1 MRAWIG
7 RRPFFIAGLLACPL
21 VLLAIIV
28 WDGSANGNYVAA
40 RLLLPFACVA
50 IGEYSAAAWIA
61 SILAV
66 IEWPVYGAVIDT
78 AGRKLWSI
86 GAILFIHFGLT
97 LWLFTGGRSA
107 FS

>member
-1 MRAWIG
+1 MRGWLG

-21 VLLAIIV
+21 VLLATIV
-28 WDGSANGNYVAA
+28 WDGGPNGNYVAA

-50 IGEYSAAAWIA
+50 MGDYSAAAWIA

-66 IEWPVYGAVIDT
+66 IEWPVYGAVVDM
-78 AGRKLWSI
+78 AGHKLWGI
-86 GAILFIHFGLT
+86 GAISLVHIGLT
-97 LWLFTGGRSA
+97 VWLFTGGRSV